1 MTLGCHN
8 IIIEIALM
16 LIHVVGPGS
25 KTFSHLSLGIPRI
38 PPGVCP
44 LPRPNGI
51 GCCYRI
57 AMQLSTDLV
66 RLVGG
71 WRPGSALV
79 LLLLSLVPFV
89 RLVATD
95 DCSQLGAATLFLC
108 RFLSFKQLLML
119 HICIIYVYIY
129 RYIHDYIRMI
139 MYMYTCHAICLHGH
153 FTKGWLRGWEQPN

>member
-1 MTLGCHN
+1 
-8 IIIEIALM
+8 M

-25 KTFSHLSLGIPRI
+25 RTFSHLSLGIPRI

-66 RLVGG
+66 RLVAG

-79 LLLLSLVPFV
+79 LLLLSLVHFV
-89 RLVATD
+89 QLVATD

-153 FTKGWLRGWEQPN
+153 FTKGWLRGWEQPNRYSSLH